1 MKTRA
6 AAAVAAVLIL
16 VACVHA
22 AAQQPNPEIEKIN
35 GQLQA
40 AFNKKDAKALG
51 ALYTAEA
58 LRIGSTGGFFQGR
71 AAIEKEAADTLAGR
85 YKGMKLVLRSG
96 KTQMLTP
103 DVAVTEGT
111 FEITGGST
119 PVRGRYLNTL
129 LREGGQWR
137 IASAVNV
144 REAPPS
150 K

>member
-1 MKTRA
+1 MKIRA
-6 AAAVAAVLIL
+6 AAIAAVLIL

-22 AAQQPNPEIEKIN
+22 AAQQPNPEIEKMTEHM
-35 GQLQA
+35 QA
-40 AFNKKDAKALG
+40 AFNKGDAKALG
-51 ALYTAEA
+51 ALYTPEA

-71 AAIEKEAADTLAGR
+71 AAIEKDAAESLAKR
-85 YKGMKLVLRSG
+85 YKGMKLVLHSG
-96 KTQMLTP
+96 KTQLLTP

-111 FEITGGST
+111 FEITGGTT

-137 IASAVNV
+137 IASAANV
-144 REAPPS
+144 RDVPPS

>member
-1 MKTRA
+1 MKIRA
-6 AAAVAAVLIL
+6 AAVTALLIL

-22 AAQQPNPEIEKIN
+22 ATQQPNAEIQKIIE
-35 GQLQA
+35 QFQA
-40 AFNKKDAKALG
+40 AFNKGDAKAIG
-51 ALYTAEA
+51 ALHTTEA

-71 AAIEKEAADTLAGR
+71 AAIEKDAAENLAGR
-85 YKGMKLVLRSG
+85 YKGMKLVLHPG

-103 DVAVTEGT
+103 EVAVNEGT
-111 FEITGGST
+111 FEITGGSA

-144 REAPPS
+144 RDAAPA